1 MTNFKR
7 MEELNDIIRPLVD
20 DWLKNND
27 DEPYQSYDGGPYKC
41 LYCDNSLCFY
51 DDIDPCCCIGFAG
64 QEFLCPIIQKENKI
78 EVQNFNL
85 PQDIIDEIREEE

>member
-7 MEELNDIIRPLVD
+7 MEELHNIIRPLVD
-20 DWLKNND
+20 DWLKSYND
-27 DEPYQSYDGGPYKC
+27 RP
-41 LYCDNSLCFY
+41 YCDYESGYQCIYCNNSLCFY

-78 EVQNFNL
+78 KVPNFKL